1 MKKTTSKS
9 PKSSAT
15 VVTIN
20 TPPEPIMAAV
30 HGSEEHA
37 TETTTLL
44 GRRKDQEQY
53 SVFTETQKRF
63 IIVTASIAS
72 TFSPLSA
79 NIYYPALNSLAADLH
94 VSHSLINLTIMSYM
108 VRITSF
114 TEVRY

>member
-53 SVFTETQKRF
+53 SVFTETQKRL